1 MTKNNDNACV
11 SVCLSKSQK
20 TRPSIPWDLENTPK
34 CTRLNCFLAPWSRK
48 LGLGGR
54 RPALT
59 KFDKILSSDLFNRWC
74 VNSLQCPYKRRMPG
88 LTRENKDVKQE
99 TGHVLRFKFVL
110 CFCNVLVKWLF
121 SCHGN
126 PFPPGQ
132 MGMFFSILI
141 VHSNPGDFL
150 LLDKFT
156 STGFINKIY
165 NMEASIFLKL
175 SSKNQLTN
183 RPINRE

>member
-110 CFCNVLVKWLF
+110 CFCNVSVKWLF
-121 SCHGN
+121 ST
-126 PFPPGQ
+126 PVPPGQ
-132 MGMFFSILI
+132 MGMVFFPSWLCTAT
-141 VHSNPGDFL
+141 L
-150 LLDKFT
+150 AT
-156 STGFINKIY
+156 SSFWTSSPPL
-165 NMEASIFLKL
+165 ASSTRSTTWRLVSFNL
-175 SSKNQLTN
+175 S
-183 RPINRE
+183 